1 MGGASEWGGAYML
14 LLPYMLNSYYAVE
27 ESVAQHR
34 CHCDQHRQQLL
45 ASLVWLVV
53 NVAPLRCAG
62 HWTTDALCKQN
73 RHKHE
78 DSMTPILQTEQWTFC
93 SLQAL
98 YIVVVG
104 LPPLHSLGKYKLRM
118 LQQNVFKLSR
128 FFKFCCIRQLGSRI
142 LISGAR
148 WPKTYASRE
157 EGL

>member
-62 HWTTDALCKQN
+62 HRTTDALCKQN

-98 YIVVVG
+98 NIVVVG
-104 LPPLHSLGKYKLRM
+104 LTFTLAGEVQAQDVTAKCVQVVQILQVLLHSA
-118 LQQNVFKLSR
+118 V
-128 FFKFCCIRQLGSRI
+128 RQPDLNKRS
-142 LISGAR
+142 
-148 WPKTYASRE
+148 
-157 EGL
+157 